1 MLKRL
6 SLYLSRTG
14 ESILNQRVCKLL
26 GLGIKLVLAAV
37 YYEEELRGVLHSK
50 QVELEAR
57 RASRSKMRGAHP
69 RGARDGWAGPPKAN

>member
-6 SLYLSRTG
+6 SLYLSRAG

-50 QVELEAR
+50 QVEAR
-57 RASRSKMRGAHP
+57 RASRSKTRGAHP